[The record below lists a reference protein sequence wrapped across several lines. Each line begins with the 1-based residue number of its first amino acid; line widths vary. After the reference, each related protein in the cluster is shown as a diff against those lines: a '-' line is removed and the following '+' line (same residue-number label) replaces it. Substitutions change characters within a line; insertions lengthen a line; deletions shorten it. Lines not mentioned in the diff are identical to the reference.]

1 MEMKIGRDDIMVN
14 YDDGSLYE
22 AIDLH
27 NEHVEKMLDLGK
39 LLFDRFNYADQV
51 IDAFIDV
58 FNSAAGT
65 AILLCC
71 EGNSMEDDPV
81 WMVTEDFHVVRKEEE

>member
-27 NEHVEKMLDLGK
+27 NEHD
-39 LLFDRFNYADQV
+39 
-51 IDAFIDV
+51 
-58 FNSAAGT
+58 
-65 AILLCC
+65 
-71 EGNSMEDDPV
+71 
-81 WMVTEDFHVVRKEEE
+81 EE